1 MSEDLAK
8 RRFLM
13 LAAVRFSGVVF
24 AFLGIAILSKR
35 WIEPA
40 DLVGGALIVLG
51 AVEVLLLPVVLAR
64 RWRTPPLP

>member
-24 AFLGIAILSKR
+24 AFLGIAIVSKR

-64 RWRTPPLP
+64 RWRTPPLA